1 MRVTNLGEDHGGDL
15 LGGEGVGAAEVLDL
29 DLGVAIAIID
39 DLEGPRLLVLLDDGV
54 LEAAT
59 DEAPM
64 CLVVRQR
71 CPVGAAQVSC
81 SDSEGLLFERAGLL
95 RRGGVLLDVEDGV
108 ARVHGGLVL
117 GGLAD
122 EALLI
127 GEGDERGGGEATL
140 LVGDDLD
147 IGTLV
152 DGHAGVGGA

>member
-1 MRVTNLGEDHGGDL
+1 M
-15 LGGEGVGAAEVLDL
+15 
-29 DLGVAIAIID
+29 
-39 DLEGPRLLVLLDDGV
+39 P
-54 LEAAT
+54 
-59 DEAPM
+59 
-64 CLVVRQR
+64 
-71 CPVGAAQVSC
+71 C
-81 SDSEGLLFERAGLL
+81 SEEGLL

-127 GEGDERGGGEATL
+127 GEGNERRSGEATL

-152 DGHAGVGGA
+152 DGHAGVGGS